1 MKIGPFVGFSKWS
14 EELGSVGC
22 VFIACS
28 LPFVRLIT
36 TASKI
41 ATSKIATSVEA
52 KHLDMK
58 LCAMIA
64 THIHGSNYI
73 HSRYETHKLDA
84 EMT

>member
-1 MKIGPFVGFSKWS
+1 MKIGPFVSFSKWS

-41 ATSKIATSVEA
+41 ATSKIATSKIATSVEA

-73 HSRYETHKLDA
+73 HSR
-84 EMT
+84 